1 MHILGP
7 IVTRVPDGTRLFPN
21 LSPAGALA
29 ALRTILV
36 GLEVEKAECYRTH
49 DLRRGHALDLQLS
62 GLLPFWHDL
71 NCRINS
77 FARSTAL

>member
-7 IVTRVPDGTRLFPN
+7 IVTRVPAGTRLFPK

-62 GLLPFWHDL
+62 GLLLLLH
-71 NCRINS
+71 
-77 FARSTAL
+77 